1 MDIAE
6 KNFKIEN
13 FIKKTV
19 EDVCSELDKELL
31 FITTNIG
38 KLTDSDLMLISM
50 KLPTIIYAVYQ
61 QLEVIGGKADTAKVV
76 VEHKYNSKYVSIDSG
91 TVDFKKSTA
100 SIYVAEDELY
110 VVGYQRAY
118 KLIQGKVQAA
128 YELVNS
134 AKKILSVKEQER
146 NNTQNSILSN

>member
-6 KNFKIEN
+6 KNFKIES

-19 EDVCSELDKELL
+19 DEVCGELDKEIV
-31 FITTNIG
+31 FIATNMG
-38 KLTDSDLMLISM
+38 KLSDQDLMLISM
-50 KLPTIIYAVYQ
+50 KLPTIIYNVYQ

-76 VEHKYNSKYVSIDSG
+76 VEHKYNDKFVSLDTG
-91 TVDFKKSTA
+91 TVDYRKAIA
-100 SIYVAEDELY
+100 SNEVSDSELY

-146 NNTQNSILSN
+146 NNIPNSDIS

>member
-1 MDIAE
+1 MDLAE
-6 KNFKIEN
+6 KNFKIES

-19 EDVCSELDKELL
+19 DTVCSELDKEIV
-31 FITTNIG
+31 FITTNLG
-38 KLTDSDLMLISM
+38 KLTDAELMLISM
-50 KLPTIIYAVYQ
+50 KLPTIIYSVYQ
-61 QLEVIGGKADTAKVV
+61 QLEVIGGKADTAKVI
-76 VEHKYNSKYVSIDSG
+76 VEHKYNSKYISIESG
-91 TVDFKKSTA
+91 TVDYKKSTA
-100 SIYVAEDELY
+100 SIAVAEDELY

-146 NNTQNSILSN
+146 ANTTNSDLLN

>member
-19 EDVCSELDKELL
+19 DEVCGELDKEIV
-31 FITTNIG
+31 FISSNMG
-38 KLTDSDLMLISM
+38 KLTDNDLMLISM
-50 KLPTIIYAVYQ
+50 KLPTIIYNVYT
-61 QLEVIGGKADTAKVV
+61 QLEAIGGKADTAKIV
-76 VEHKYNSKYVSIDSG
+76 VENTYNKKFISIDSG
-91 TVDFKKSTA
+91 TVDYKKSVA
-100 SIYVAEDELY
+100 SMETSEQEMY

-118 KLIQGKVQAA
+118 KLIQGRVQAA

-146 NNTQNSILSN
+146 ANLTNSNIS

>member
-1 MDIAE
+1 MDLAE

-19 EDVCSELDKELL
+19 DDVCSELDKEIV
-31 FITTNIG
+31 FITTNLG
-38 KLTDSDLMLISM
+38 KLSDSDLMLISM
-50 KLPTIIYAVYQ
+50 KLPTIIYSVYQ
-61 QLEVIGGKADTAKVV
+61 QLEVIGGKADTAKVI

-91 TVDFKKSTA
+91 TVDYKKSTA
-100 SIYVAEDELY
+100 SMAVADDELY

-146 NNTQNSILSN
+146 ANIPNSDLQN

>member
-6 KNFKIEN
+6 KNFKIEQ

-19 EDVCSELDKELL
+19 DDVCKELDAELV
-31 FITTNIG
+31 FITTN
-38 KLTDSDLMLISM
+38 LANMPDRDLMIVSM
-50 KLPTIIYAVYQ
+50 KLPTIIYNVYS
-61 QLEVIGGKADTAKVV
+61 QLEVIGGKADTAKIV
-76 VEHKYNSKYVSIDSG
+76 VEHKYNSKFVSIDSG
-91 TVDFKKSTA
+91 TVDFKKA
-100 SIYVAEDELY
+100 QAAMEVAESEMY

-134 AKKILSVKEQER
+134 AKKILSVREQER
-146 NNTQNSILSN
+146 ANITNGNLSN

>member
-19 EDVCSELDKELL
+19 DEICGELDKEII
-31 FITTNIG
+31 FISSNMG
-38 KLTDSDLMLISM
+38 KLTDNDLMLISM
-50 KLPTIIYAVYQ
+50 KLPTIIYNVYT
-61 QLEVIGGKADTAKVV
+61 QLETIGGKADTAKIV
-76 VEHKYNSKYVSIDSG
+76 VENTYNKKFISIDSG
-91 TVDFKKSTA
+91 TVDYKKSVA
-100 SIYVAEDELY
+100 SMETSEQEMY

-118 KLIQGKVQAA
+118 KLIQGRVQAA

-146 NNTQNSILSN
+146 ANLTNSNIS